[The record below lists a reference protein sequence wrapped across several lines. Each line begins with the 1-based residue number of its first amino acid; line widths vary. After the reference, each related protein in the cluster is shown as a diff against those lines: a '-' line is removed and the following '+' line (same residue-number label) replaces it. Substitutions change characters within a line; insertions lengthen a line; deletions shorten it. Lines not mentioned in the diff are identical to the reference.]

1 MYRNVSVP
9 EEFWISAWRETPGID
24 FHFKDRK
31 MGAQSDMKC
40 VRVRANSVHVSVSG
54 WIRGV
59 DDWMHS
65 RISSLI
71 TSLCVSAP
79 HLRLSVVVTLPRQEW
94 PCVEAHTIN
103 LRDVLIT
110 PLCLL
115 WLPEQM
121 QKYLCCAH
129 RSQTEAPCLAFQ
141 CDSPERQNNIA
152 NLSAIPGGGLLL
164 KNTAERWCV
173 FLFPLKRVLL
183 FSVFIST
190 ADTQPVPPCPVCHPV
205 PRGLLWRVA
214 PTLPSCTTW
223 LTSHSETHFGGQ
235 FELQSLQKKERER
248 ERGSEHTLTHLLLS
262 DTHTHT
268 PPSLSV

>member
-9 EEFWISAWRETPGID
+9 EEFWISAWRETLGFD
-24 FHFKDRK
+24 FRFKDRK
-31 MGAQSDMKC
+31 IWVQSDIKC
-40 VRVRANSVHVSVSG
+40 VRVKTNYACECEWLN
-54 WIRGV
+54 RGV
-59 DDWMHS
+59 DDWLHS
-65 RISSLI
+65 HISSLI
-71 TSLCVSAP
+71 TSLCVSASY
-79 HLRLSVVVTLPRQEW
+79 LWLSVVVTLPRQEW

-103 LRDVLIT
+103 LCDVLIT

-121 QKYLCCAH
+121 QKYLCCAY

-152 NLSAIPGGGLLL
+152 NLSAIPGGGLPL

-173 FLFPLKRVLL
+173 FLFPLKKVLL
-183 FSVFIST
+183 FSVFICT

-205 PRGLLWRVA
+205 PRGLLWHVA

-223 LTSHSETHFGGQ
+223 LT
-235 FELQSLQKKERER
+235 
-248 ERGSEHTLTHLLLS
+248 
-262 DTHTHT
+262 
-268 PPSLSV
+268 